1 MEFISQY
8 FQTHNI
14 KYLSL
19 LDIRMLLQSR
29 MQSPMPILCST
40 NNTVKDMEKKTQRQN
55 SLKKFSL
62 KFQGFFV

>member
-1 MEFISQY
+1 
-8 FQTHNI
+8 
-14 KYLSL
+14 
-19 LDIRMLLQSR
+19 MLLQSR

-40 NNTVKDMEKKTQRQN
+40 NNTVKDMDKKTQRQN